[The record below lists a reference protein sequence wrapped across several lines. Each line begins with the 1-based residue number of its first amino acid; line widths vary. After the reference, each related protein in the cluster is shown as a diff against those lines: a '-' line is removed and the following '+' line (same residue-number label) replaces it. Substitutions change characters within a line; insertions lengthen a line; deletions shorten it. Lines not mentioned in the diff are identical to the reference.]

1 MMVYIICRKF
11 TLPPTAFRV
20 ISVYEDKDEAYDA
33 LEKKQEKDCEYLYHF
48 IVAKQL
54 KEKNETL
61 HIHS

>member
-20 ISVYEDKDEAYDA
+20 ISAYEDKEEAYAA
-33 LEKKQEKDCEYLYHF
+33 LEKKQEKDCDYLYHF

-54 KEKNETL
+54 KERDDD
-61 HIHS
+61 H

>member
-20 ISVYEDKDEAYDA
+20 ISAYADKNEAYAA

-54 KEKNETL
+54 KEPNA
-61 HIHS
+61 ID